1 MKKFKLLLAL
11 IFLSMLLVATA
22 CKEDELITPPVS
34 EITTIENIVI
44 KNNAAELT
52 RRLSRRNV
60 VVEMIPEYLPENNL
74 KSTAEVKDLR
84 SNFVFKLKAEVDP
97 PEHEGRTL
105 MATHVFINEHFAF
118 VTYNIRGEEFGGALE
133 IFDVR
138 DLDNPQ
144 ILSQVIFPESD
155 INSVHYDKGK
165 VYLVGATSNVEE
177 LGFKDPASF
186 KVLSV
191 NPNMQILSLDT
202 IIDVPSFSANGIYV
216 SKDRIYI
223 TSGDTG
229 GLTILDKDYKLVRS
243 ESIPDARSVTANDDF
258 VYVLSG
264 QPGTLS
270 VFNKTNSQF
279 LNTTQ
284 IGGANTPHSKSE
296 ISATDEYLFAALN
309 EEGLRMVNLNT
320 TPRTIR
326 QQIPRP
332 ETPPGDIDANHVT
345 NSVSFNHPLL
355 FIGNGH
361 SGVSVGELVSK
372 QNDQIVLK
380 GQMVF
385 EDKTS
390 TNFVQSR
397 GNVVFVAS
405 GLGGLK
411 ILSISIDE
419 GVPPDVKPTEP
430 CPTLLTAI
438 RNMFPESQNARNNW
452 PKLFKEDVTL
462 NVTTAEETNVY
473 VTFVWEDAGWRN
485 SFGYYAYPANDPPRN
500 IQELKRHMVFPNVS
514 GVGEGGGLEPGDLV
528 QLGKG
533 PFPANTVIGFF
544 LVAQGWA
551 NGQIV
556 KGIYTHYTNINFN
569 PNKNQQH
576 LLFIESGCQDLVLTF
591 EDIQLPGGDRDFNDI
606 ILVIKDNPNELP
618 NTRFNT
624 ENIIRLN

>member
-1 MKKFKLLLAL
+1 M
-11 IFLSMLLVATA
+11 VATA

-105 MATHVFINEHFAF
+105 MATHVFIDEHFAF

>member
-105 MATHVFINEHFAF
+105 MATHVFIDEHFAF

-551 NGQIV
+551 NGQMV